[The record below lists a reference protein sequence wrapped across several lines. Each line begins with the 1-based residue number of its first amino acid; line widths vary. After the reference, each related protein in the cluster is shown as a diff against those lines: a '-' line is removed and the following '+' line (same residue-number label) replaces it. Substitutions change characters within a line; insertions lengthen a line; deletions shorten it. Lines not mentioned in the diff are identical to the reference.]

1 MTLPLLKAENL
12 SIEFGGLKAVTD
24 FNLNL
29 HANEIVGLI
38 GPNGAG
44 KTTVF
49 NMLTSIYKPTNG
61 VVLVQDSTGNM
72 LDTLPF
78 DSYQVVSHGVCRTF
92 QNIRLFKNLS
102 VIENVMIAQDSKIKY
117 GIISSLLHTKKMSE
131 SDLIDYDYALDLLGI
146 FNLAD
151 KKDELSMNLSY
162 GEQRRLEIVRALATQ
177 PKVIMLDEPA
187 AGMNPQ
193 ETEELSKMIREIR
206 DRFELT
212 VLVIEH
218 DMHFVMN
225 LCERLH
231 VLEYGVTIATG
242 TPEEIRNNPKVIEAY
257 LGGGE

>member
-1 MTLPLLKAENL
+1 MTLPLLRAENL

-24 FNLNL
+24 FNLDL
-29 HANEIVGLI
+29 YENEIVGLI

-61 VVLVQDSTGNM
+61 VVLVKDHTGNL
-72 LDTLPF
+72 LDTLPL
-78 DSYQVVSHGVCRTF
+78 DSYQVVEFGVCRTF

-102 VIENVMIAQDSKIKY
+102 VIENVMVAQDSKLKY
-117 GIISSLLHTKKMSE
+117 GLFHSLFHTKKMSE
-131 SDLIDYDYALDLLGI
+131 SEQVDYDYALELLDI
-146 FNLAD
+146 FHLAD

-177 PKVIMLDEPA
+177 PTVIMLDEPA

-193 ETEELSKMIREIR
+193 ETAELSQMIREIR
-206 DRFELT
+206 DRFKLT
-212 VLVIEH
+212 VLLIEH

-231 VLEYGVTIATG
+231 VLEYGITIATG

-257 LGGGE
+257 LGGAQ